1 MGARVSIATAKAA
14 LAAVLRAIDEPQPL
28 VKVYEEP
35 KWATSIGEFPCA
47 ILSLAPQVAHTISEE
62 TGGSVG
68 LIRHDY
74 TLRIWLFVGQ
84 MQTPI
89 GELTDRADQWPE
101 PLMVAL
107 ADNLTLNDAVQHL
120 GNGADQLCTYQI
132 GPMQW
137 GLDQGQSGYFGLRID
152 LPVTELLSTAT
163 GA

>member
-1 MGARVSIATAKAA
+1 MSIATAKGA
-14 LAAVLRAIDEPQPL
+14 LATVLRAITTPQAL
-28 VKVYEEP
+28 RKVYEEP

-47 ILSLAPQVAHTISEE
+47 ILSLAPQTAHTISEE
-62 TGGSVG
+62 TGGSAG

-74 TLRIWLFVGQ
+74 TIRIWLFLGQ

-101 PLMVAL
+101 ALMVAL
-107 ADNLTLNDAVQHL
+107 ADNLTLNDTVQHI
-120 GNGADQLCTYQI
+120 GNGIDQLCTYQI

-137 GLDQGQSGYFGLRID
+137 GLEHNQPAYFGLRID